1 MPARSGMNNWDLA
14 ANKKIRGE
22 HPTGKLARILQ

>member
-1 MPARSGMNNWDLA
+1 MNNWDLA